1 MKTFIL
7 FWNPAISSYTLEQ
20 MQHDLANWTHVK
32 NWSVWRHKDAHK
44 GDRFFMVRCG
54 EGKTGI
60 CMSGYF
66 DSEPYRGGDW
76 SGRGRV
82 VYYMD
87 LKVDTVIDPEVL
99 PILTTEELQRQI
111 RSFDWTGGHS
121 GRLLAEKKAEKLEK
135 IWANFIEQ
143 NKRIFCKLS
152 LRNCVDVFPEE
163 VELSYMEKM
172 GYDTGAKR
180 LGIRYYEYGMRLL
193 KQYKYDKANA
203 YFHVAYDLLQQH
215 KSAECYPDLCYRMYR
230 GLPPYSST
238 EKRIPLLEEALDGFK
253 RRASTGKA
261 VPIKIMKD
269 IESSLEFARNEKT
282 EDNCKDVVSPKA
294 ASKVKG
300 LEKINEFLGY
310 DYTNRCKFHDAEILD
325 LKWKRG
331 EVVLR
336 ISIYDECIATFRFI
350 DAVEMKGTLELP
362 YLMEMNF
369 RMYNNCFVDCSLDG
383 VGVTITSEEVVCEK
397 VEKYEDNNED

>member
-1 MKTFIL
+1 MNTFIL
-7 FWNPAISSYTLEQ
+7 FWNPAISSYTMEQ

-32 NWSVWRHKDAHK
+32 NWSVWRHKDAHQ

-60 CMSGYF
+60 CMSGHF

-76 SGRGRV
+76 SGRRRV

-121 GRLLAEKKAEKLEK
+121 GRLLAEKKAEKLET
-135 IWANFIEQ
+135 IWAAFIEQ
-143 NKRIFCKLS
+143 NKRIFGKLS
-152 LRNCVDVFPEE
+152 LRNCADVLPEE

-172 GYDTGAKR
+172 GYDTGAER
-180 LGIRYYEYGMRLL
+180 MGMRYYEYGMQLL

-203 YFHVAYDLLQQH
+203 YFRVAYDLLQEH
-215 KSAECYPDLCYRMYR
+215 KTAGCYPDLCYRIYC
-230 GLPPYSST
+230 GLAPYSST
-238 EKRIPLLEEALDGFK
+238 YKRIPLLEEALDGFK
-253 RRASTGKA
+253 QRASVGKE

-269 IESSLEFARNEKT
+269 IESSLEFARNELS
-282 EDNCKDVVSPKA
+282 ENRCDDIVSPKA

-300 LEKINEFLGY
+300 LEKIDEFLGY
-310 DYTNRCKFHDAEILD
+310 DYTNKHQFHDAEILD
-325 LKWKRG
+325 LKWNRN

-336 ISIYDECIATFRFI
+336 INIYDECIVTFRFI
-350 DAVEMKGTLELP
+350 DMVEMKGTFELP
-362 YLMEMNF
+362 YLNEMKF
-369 RMYNNCFVDCSLDG
+369 RMYNSFVECSLDG
-383 VGVTITSEEVVCEK
+383 VGVTITSEEVICEK
-397 VEKYEDNNED
+397 VEKFENKN